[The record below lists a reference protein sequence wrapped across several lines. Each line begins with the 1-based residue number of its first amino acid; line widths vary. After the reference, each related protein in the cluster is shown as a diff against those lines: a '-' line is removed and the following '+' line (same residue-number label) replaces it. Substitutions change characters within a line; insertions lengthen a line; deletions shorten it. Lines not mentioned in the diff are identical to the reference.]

1 MHGVL
6 KSFFASPLFLIT
18 AILFSAN
25 LLFQIIASL
34 FPQDPAYIVNQI
46 YSNLPYEMQ
55 FIVSPGDLYSALSD
69 AQSGTTV
76 GTVIGMLI
84 TGGLMAAAYWI
95 TYISAKNPSVPAAKT
110 AGLTIMK
117 VFSIISLVVLSLA
130 EVLCVVLAVIFG
142 VALAGSDYGYM
153 DEMMSGFF
161 IILIA
166 ACIIG
171 FVVLIFEIIYEAK
184 VIKMLNSAKNAM
196 LTGMVPNKASIFVA
210 VICFISAAVS
220 FFSVFGDA
228 ELKAAFV
235 RLFNPPAAA
244 DPYLAGSAA
253 ITESEIAQMQAA
265 PDNDVQQEI
274 VRHSSGEAVR
284 CLIARFRLSLAG
296 ERALLQRKDKSL
308 LEFYFSRYA
317 LYEDAQELLVRTA
330 AKKQERYEILLA
342 YIARHQLCAEAL
354 AEAVRRRLQT
364 ILEAYLKRYPLGS
377 RVLFFLGLGSSTA
390 EDN

>member
-1 MHGVL
+1 MD
-6 KSFFASPLFLIT
+6 FFA
-18 AILFSAN
+18 N
-25 LLFQIIASL
+25 KG
-34 FPQDPAYIVNQI
+34 NQ
-46 YSNLPYEMQ
+46 E
-55 FIVSPGDLYSALSD
+55 
-69 AQSGTTV
+69 
-76 GTVIGMLI
+76 
-84 TGGLMAAAYWI
+84 
-95 TYISAKNPSVPAAKT
+95 SV
-110 AGLTIMK
+110 L
-117 VFSIISLVVLSLA
+117 
-130 EVLCVVLAVIFG
+130 E
-142 VALAGSDYGYM
+142 
-153 DEMMSGFF
+153 
-161 IILIA
+161 
-166 ACIIG
+166 
-171 FVVLIFEIIYEAK
+171 EI
-184 VIKMLNSAKNAM
+184 
-196 LTGMVPNKASIFVA
+196 
-210 VICFISAAVS
+210 
-220 FFSVFGDA
+220 SVFGDA

-244 DPYLAGSAA
+244 DPYLTGSAA

-390 EDN
+390 EDRKKIDFLLPLLHRPQDKLMLALEIREHFRLAKLKEYAFCRDVSALLRDLPADAYALCLQPVGRGRTRAY

>member
-1 MHGVL
+1 MYCTNCGRKLPEDGSPCVCRQQPAQPEQQTYTQPVQYPVQRPITPVHGVL

-25 LLFQIIASL
+25 LLFQIIANL

-55 FIVSPGDLYSALSD
+55 FIISPGDLYSALSD

-95 TYISAKNPSVPAAKT
+95 TYISAKNPSIPAAKT

-117 VFSIISLVVLSLA
+117 VFSIISLVVMSLA

-142 VALAGSDYGYM
+142 VALANDYGYM
-153 DEMMSGFF
+153 DEMMSGLF

-196 LTGMVPNKASIFVA
+196 LTGMVPNKASMFVA

-228 ELKAAFV
+228 VLYGWIRV
-235 RLFNPPAAA
+235 PLG
-244 DPYLAGSAA
+244 LTS
-253 ITESEIAQMQAA
+253 
-265 PDNDVQQEI
+265 V
-274 VRHSSGEAVR
+274 
-284 CLIARFRLSLAG
+284 
-296 ERALLQRKDKSL
+296 ALNV
-308 LEFYFSRYA
+308 
-317 LYEDAQELLVRTA
+317 LYGLLVLQFNKMLKNA
-330 AKKQERYEILLA
+330 GM
-342 YIARHQLCAEAL
+342 AR
-354 AEAVRRRLQT
+354 
-364 ILEAYLKRYPLGS
+364 
-377 RVLFFLGLGSSTA
+377 
-390 EDN
+390 

>member
-1 MHGVL
+1 MD
-6 KSFFASPLFLIT
+6 FFA
-18 AILFSAN
+18 N
-25 LLFQIIASL
+25 KG
-34 FPQDPAYIVNQI
+34 NQ
-46 YSNLPYEMQ
+46 E
-55 FIVSPGDLYSALSD
+55 
-69 AQSGTTV
+69 
-76 GTVIGMLI
+76 
-84 TGGLMAAAYWI
+84 
-95 TYISAKNPSVPAAKT
+95 SV
-110 AGLTIMK
+110 L
-117 VFSIISLVVLSLA
+117 
-130 EVLCVVLAVIFG
+130 E
-142 VALAGSDYGYM
+142 
-153 DEMMSGFF
+153 
-161 IILIA
+161 
-166 ACIIG
+166 
-171 FVVLIFEIIYEAK
+171 EI
-184 VIKMLNSAKNAM
+184 
-196 LTGMVPNKASIFVA
+196 
-210 VICFISAAVS
+210 
-220 FFSVFGDA
+220 SVFGDA

-244 DPYLAGSAA
+244 DPYLTGSAA

-390 EDN
+390 EDRKKIDFLLPLLHRPQDKLMLALEIREHFRLAKLKEYAFCRDVSALLRDLPADAAVKIDFRLTPKEECALINSGNRQTFWLYGYGCSLSEEGERALIDRNDKKMFSGYVDRQALSDAGLRYLISEGREELFKTYVRRRRLNREMRAFLHCYGSSQMTEFYRSLGCFWPY